1 MVKANE
7 VPVDRIRRA
16 LANQNTWWT
25 TGKVP
30 AALLHPYRR
39 RDFYPLMDKLSDER
53 ILVIAG
59 PRRAGKTTT
68 MFQMID
74 ELISSGKAEP
84 KRVLYVSFDYPYL
97 LSDLEHPFEDVLRVY
112 TETVLK
118 ESVDN
123 LAKRIY
129 VFLDEVY
136 SLPEWGRIL
145 KGHFDRKTRTK
156 MIVSGSSSPEI
167 IAEAARALVGR
178 VEKHLM
184 LQMKFVD
191 VVCHNLSKDANEI
204 KDVSLGPLRTGFEAF
219 LDRGNL
225 RKLSGAYSD
234 AFNALAHL
242 EDEIQG
248 QLLEYLIKD
257 GYPENLDVSDL
268 SKCAQSIIT
277 AVDLSIY
284 KDVMRVFKNRE
295 PQKIEKLMT
304 VLSQSSGN
312 VVASNTLADTL
323 GLNFRTIERYLS
335 HLEAVYLVS
344 VSYAY
349 SGSLYK
355 SLPRARK
362 IYVANVGVRNAIMGL
377 INERMV
383 ENSVE
388 LGRCAEAV
396 AHDHIKRLA
405 FCLEPTREPRTYYWR
420 DRAGNEVD
428 IITELRGKRVP
439 FDVRYRETID
449 KKDTKALN
457 AFLDE
462 NPGCRCGVLLTKR
475 RFGVDGRVVMI
486 PLWLFL
492 LTC

>member
-1 MVKANE
+1 MNRTD
-7 VPVDRIRRA
+7 PPLDRIRRA
-16 LANQNTWWT
+16 LANQNPWWT
-25 TGKVP
+25 SKKVP
-30 AALLHPYRR
+30 EALLRPYRR
-39 RDFYPLMDKLSDER
+39 RDFYPLMEELSDER

-74 ELISSGKAEP
+74 ELISSRKTDP
-84 KRVLYVSFDYPYL
+84 KRILYVSFDYPYL
-97 LSDLEHPFEDVLRVY
+97 LSDLDRPFEGILRVY

-118 ESVDN
+118 ESLEN
-123 LAKRIY
+123 LTER
-129 VFLDEVY
+129 VFVFIDEVY
-136 SLPEWGRIL
+136 SLPEWGKVL
-145 KGHFDRKTRTK
+145 KGHFDRRTRTK
-156 MIVSGSSSPEI
+156 VVVSGSSSPEI
-167 IAEAARALVGR
+167 IAEAARSLVGR
-178 VEKHLM
+178 IEKHLM

-191 VVCHNLSKDANEI
+191 VACHDLDKHGDRIKDA
-204 KDVSLGPLRTGFEAF
+204 SLGLLRRGFEEF
-219 LDRGNL
+219 LERGSL
-225 RKLSGAYSD
+225 TKLTGIYED
-234 AFNALAHL
+234 AFNALANL

-248 QLLEYLIKD
+248 VLVEYLVKD
-257 GYPENLDVSDL
+257 GYPENLDVADL
-268 SKCAQSIIT
+268 SSCAQSIIT
-277 AVDLSIY
+277 SVDLSIH
-284 KDVMRVFKNRE
+284 KDVMRVFRNRE
-295 PQKIEKLMT
+295 PQKIEKLMA

-335 HLEAVYLVS
+335 HLEAVYLIS
-344 VSYAY
+344 ISHAY

-355 SLPRARK
+355 SLPKARK

-377 INERMV
+377 LNERLL

-405 FCLEPTREPRTYYWR
+405 FCMEPTREPRTYYWR

-428 IITELRGKRVP
+428 VIVEMRGKLIP
-439 FDVRYRETID
+439 FDSRFRESIEKND
-449 KKDTKALN
+449 LKALN
-457 AFLDE
+457 AFLNE
-462 NPGCRCGVLLTKR
+462 NPQCKCGVLLTKR
-475 RFGVDGRVVMI
+475 RLGAEGKVLMI

>member
-1 MVKANE
+1 MNQTD
-7 VPVDRIRRA
+7 VPLDRIRRT
-16 LANQNTWWT
+16 LANQNPWWT
-25 TGKVP
+25 TKMVP
-30 AALLHPYRR
+30 ESLLRIYRR
-39 RDFYPLMDKLSDER
+39 RDFYPLMEKLSDDR

-74 ELISSGKAEP
+74 ELISSRKTDP
-84 KRVLYVSFDYPYL
+84 RRVLYVSFDYPYL
-97 LSDLEHPFEDVLRVY
+97 LSDLDHPFEDILRVY

-118 ESVDN
+118 ESLEN
-123 LAKRIY
+123 LTER
-129 VFLDEVY
+129 VFIFIDEVY
-136 SLPEWGRIL
+136 SLPDWGKVL

-156 MIVSGSSSPEI
+156 VVVSGSSSPEI
-167 IAEAARALVGR
+167 IAEAARSLVGR
-178 VEKHLM
+178 IEKHLM

-191 VVCHNLSKDANEI
+191 VVCHDLDKQGDRI
-204 KDVSLGPLRTGFEAF
+204 KDTSLGVLRRGFEEF
-219 LDRGNL
+219 LEEGSL
-225 RKLSGAYSD
+225 RRLAGVYSD
-234 AFNALAHL
+234 ASNGLANL

-248 QLLEYLIKD
+248 VLMEYLVKD
-257 GYPENLDVSDL
+257 GYPENLDEEDL

-277 AVDLSIY
+277 SVDLSIY

-295 PQKIEKLMT
+295 PQKIEKLMA

-312 VVASNTLADTL
+312 IVASNTLADTL

-335 HLEAVYLVS
+335 HLEAVYLIS
-344 VSYAY
+344 VSHAY

-355 SLPRARK
+355 SLPKARK

-377 INERMV
+377 LNERLL
-383 ENSVE
+383 ENSIE

-405 FCLEPTREPRTYYWR
+405 FCLEPTRGPRTYYWR

-428 IITELRGKRVP
+428 VIVEMRGKLIP
-439 FDVRYRETID
+439 FDVRFRESID
-449 KKDTKALN
+449 KNDLKALN
-457 AFLDE
+457 VFLNE
-462 NPGCRCGVLLTKR
+462 NPRCKCGVLLTKR
-475 RFGVDGRVVMI
+475 RLGVDGKVLMI